1 MDVLTNV
8 LTTEFKGT
16 SDGDQLNKKDWQ
28 RVFRNFVVFSTPA
41 ILAVLFALQGF
52 ITNENHL
59 PNQAQ
64 IWLAIGS
71 GYQAILA
78 SIIDVFQKFKSQN
91 NEEK

>member
-1 MDVLTNV
+1 MNVVTNV

-16 SDGDQLNKKDWQ
+16 SDGDQLNKHDWS
-28 RVFRNFVVFSTPA
+28 RIIRNFLVFSSPA
-41 ILAVLFALQGF
+41 LLAALFALQGF

-71 GYQAILA
+71 GYQALLA
-78 SIIDVFQKFKSQN
+78 SVIDTIQKFKSEN
-91 NEEK
+91 K

>member
-1 MDVLTNV
+1 MKIF
-8 LTTEFKGT
+8 TEFKGT
-16 SDGDQLNKKDWQ
+16 SDGNELNKKDWK
-28 RVFRNFVVFSTPA
+28 RVFRNFFLFSSPA

-71 GYQAILA
+71 GYQAFLA
-78 SIIDVFQKFKSQN
+78 SFIDLLQKYKSEN
-91 NEEK
+91 LG